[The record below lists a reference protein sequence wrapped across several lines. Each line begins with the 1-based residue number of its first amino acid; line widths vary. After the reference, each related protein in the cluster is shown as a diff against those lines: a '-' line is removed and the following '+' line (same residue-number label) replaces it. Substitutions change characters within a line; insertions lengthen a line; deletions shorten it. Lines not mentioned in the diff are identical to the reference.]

1 MELHERGIS
10 SVPYDNVPV
19 LITGGLG
26 FIGSNLAIRLV
37 EAGAR
42 VTIADP
48 LMVGCG
54 ANRHNIAAVA
64 DRVELIERDIGDAEA
79 FASAIRDAKVIFN
92 LAGEISHIHSME
104 FPERDLLINTVSQLR
119 FLQACARHN
128 PGVRIVYAG
137 TRQVYGKPDYLPM
150 DERHPVRPVDFNG
163 VHKYA
168 ANMYHAMLSRSGHI
182 DAIVLRLT
190 NVYGPRMSLAIPCQ
204 GFLSTF
210 LRLVLTGKGLQ
221 VFGDGK
227 QLRDPV
233 FVDDIVEAFLLA
245 GLAPSPQERTINVGG
260 PEALSLRRIA
270 ELCAKHGGDLPV
282 TFRPF
287 PEDRA
292 AIDIGSYSTD
302 SSLFE
307 RTFGWKPAVRFEE
320 GLLSTLAYYRAEMPH
335 YLDPANPQP
344 FCGLPEHQGVQHR
357 LLYAAV

>member
-1 MELHERGIS
+1 M
-10 SVPYDNVPV
+10 PYKNVPV

-48 LMVGCG
+48 QIAGCG
-54 ANRHNIAAVA
+54 ANLHNIAPIA
-64 DRVELIERDIGDAEA
+64 DRIELIPTDIGDADQ
-79 FASAIRDAKVIFN
+79 FASAIRNAKIIFN

-104 FPERDLLINTVSQLR
+104 FPERDLLINTVAQLR

-150 DERHPVRPVDFNG
+150 DERHPVRPIDFNG

-210 LRLVLTGKGLQ
+210 LRLVLTGRGLQ

-233 FVDDIVEAFLLA
+233 FVDDAVEAFVLA
-245 GLAPSPQERTINVGG
+245 GTAPSPRERTINVGG
-260 PEALSLRRIA
+260 PEALSLRQIA
-270 ELCAKHGGDLPV
+270 ELCAKHGGELPV

-287 PEDRA
+287 PDDRA
-292 AIDIGSYSTD
+292 VIDIGSYSTD

-307 RTFGWKPAVRFEE
+307 NTFGWKPGVRFEE
-320 GLLSTLAYYRAEMPH
+320 GLLSTLAYYRAELPH

-344 FCGLPEHQGVQHR
+344 FCSLPEHQGVQHR